1 MKVFYLLKQG
11 LLVLLLFAVLKVQ
24 AQTGT
29 LSGKV
34 LDETGQPLPGASVA
48 IKGTTKIVGTLA
60 DGSFQFVGIS
70 GTVVLVTNFI
80 GYQAQEQ
87 SITVNGNTTLNFKMV
102 PDNQNLNEVVVIGYG
117 AVQKKDLTGSV
128 STVSA
133 KDFQKGTVTTP
144 DQLIQGKVPG
154 VSITPNGGQ
163 PGGSAQ
169 IRIRGGASL
178 NASNDPLI
186 VIDGVPFS
194 GNSIGNAPSP
204 LSLINPNDIET
215 FTVLKD
221 ANATAIYGSRA
232 SNGVI
237 LITTKKGTSGQP
249 SINFSTNNSL
259 ATLIKKVDVLTA
271 DEIREYV
278 NANGTNDQKLLVGSA
293 NTDWQDEI
301 YRNAYTTDNNI
312 SISGTAKGLN
322 MPYRIS
328 GGYLNQNGLLLS
340 DQLKRGTAAINLSPK
355 FFDNHLKVDLNIKG
369 AITKSYFGNQGAIG
383 AAIQY
388 DPTQPVYD
396 SNSIFG
402 GYKEWQTGSGSSA
415 VPNTNA
421 PNNPVGLIKERTD
434 VGDAKRS
441 FGNLT
446 LDYTFHFLPELR
458 ANLNLGYDVTKGTGH
473 TFVPDYAAQSY
484 ATRGFFQDRKNT
496 SNDYTSEFYLNYAKT
511 LESIKSRIDV
521 TAGYGYYDIKQ
532 TNYNFTSYR
541 ADKTTQITAPAY
553 PFEVQQNKLLS
564 YYGRLIYTFADNYIL
579 SGTMRADASSKFA
592 EDNRW
597 GYFPSVGF
605 TWRVINESFLK
616 YSNVFSDLKLRL
628 SYGRTGNKDGIG
640 NYEYLARYYPN
651 STTGQYQIGDTFYN
665 YYSPAGYDKDLRWET
680 TDTYNA
686 GIDYGFL
693 KGKIYGSID
702 VYSKKTKDLLSLVNI
717 PLGVNFTNVLTT
729 NVGSMEVK
737 GIEGNINLNIIDR
750 TDVNWTVGFNAS
762 YNKRKITNLTLI
774 DDNSAAIDA
783 GDITGGTGIHLKY
796 NAVNQKPGAF
806 LVRKQVY
813 DAAGKPIYNLYEDL
827 NGDGQA
833 TDADK
838 YYYHSPDPSV
848 TMGFSTSFSYKKW
861 TFSTVLRAN
870 LGNYIYD
877 NVSSN
882 FGVNYNLLSVQ
893 GNINNAARDFLYTG
907 FSGNSGYQYLS
918 DYYIKNASFVKM
930 DNLGV
935 GYDFGRISKSG
946 KLNLRVSANV
956 QNVFT
961 ITKYD
966 GIDPESVSGI
976 DNNLYPRP
984 RTYTLGLNIG
994 L

>member
-1 MKVFYLLKQG
+1 MKVFYLLRQA
-11 LLVLLLFAVLKVQ
+11 LLVLCFFTVLKVH

-29 LSGKV
+29 ITGKV
-34 LDETGQPLPGASVA
+34 LDETGAPMPGASVTV
-48 IKGTTKIVGTLA
+48 KGTTRVAITEP
-60 DGSFQFVGIS
+60 DGVYRLSGLS
-70 GTVVLVTNFI
+70 GTVVLVANFI
-80 GYQAQEQ
+80 GYQSQEQ
-87 SITVNGNTTLNFKMV
+87 TVTVSGNMTVNFKMV
-102 PDNQNLNEVVVIGYG
+102 ADNQKLNEIVIIGYG

-128 STVSA
+128 TTLSS
-133 KDFQKGTVTTP
+133 KDFQRGTISTP

-154 VSITPNGGQ
+154 VNITSNSGQ

-204 LSLINPNDIET
+204 LSLLNPNDIET

-237 LITTKKGTSGQP
+237 LITTKKGNSEP
-249 SINFSTNNSL
+249 VINFNTSNAV
-259 ATLIKKVDVLTA
+259 ATLARKVDVLTS
-271 DEIREYV
+271 DDIRDYV
-278 NANGTNDQKLLVGSA
+278 NANGTSAQKQLLGTA

-301 YRNAYTTDNNI
+301 YRNAFTTDNHL
-312 SISGTAKGLN
+312 SIAGTAKGMQ

-328 GGYLNQNGLLLS
+328 AGYLNQNGLLLT
-340 DQLKRGTAAINLSPK
+340 DVLKRGTAAISLSPK
-355 FFDNHLKVDLNIKG
+355 FFDNHLKVDLNLKG
-369 AITKSYFGNQGAIG
+369 ALTRSVYANQGAIG
-383 AAIQY
+383 AALQF
-388 DPTQPVYD
+388 DPTKPVYD
-396 SNSIFG
+396 ANGKFG
-402 GYKEWQTGSGSSA
+402 GYYEWTTGSGASA
-415 VPNTNA
+415 VPN
-421 PNNPVGLIKERTD
+421 PNTPRNPVALIEGKD
-434 VGDAKRS
+434 DIGKAHRS

-458 ANLNLGYDVTKGTGH
+458 ANLNLGYDISKGTGYSS
-473 TFVPDYAAQSY
+473 VPANVAQSY
-484 ATRGFFQDRKNT
+484 STQGFYQDRKNAEH
-496 SNDYTSEFYLNYAKT
+496 DYVSEFYLNYAKNVEQ
-511 LESIKSRIDV
+511 LNSRFDL

-541 ADKTTQITAPAY
+541 GDGTTAITAPAY
-553 PFEVQQNKLLS
+553 PFEVQRNKLLS
-564 YYGRLIYTFADNYIL
+564 YYGRFIYTLASKYIL
-579 SGTMRADASSKFA
+579 SATMRADASSKFA
-592 EDNRW
+592 EENRW

-605 TWRVINESFLK
+605 TWRLIDESLFK
-616 YSNVFSDLKLRL
+616 NTAFSDLKLRL
-628 SYGRTGNKDGIG
+628 SYGQTGNKDGIG

-651 STTGQYQIGDTFYN
+651 TNTGQYQVGNTFYN
-665 YYSPAGYDKDLRWET
+665 YYSPAGYDKDLKWEST
-680 TDTYNA
+680 TTYNA
-686 GIDYGFL
+686 GLDYGFL
-693 KGKIYGSID
+693 QGKIFGSID
-702 VYSKKTKDLLSLVNI
+702 VYTKKTKDLLSLVNI

-729 NVGSMEVK
+729 NVGSMDVK
-737 GIEGNINLNIIDR
+737 GIEGNINLNILNKPDMS
-750 TDVNWTVGFNAS
+750 WTVGFNAS

-806 LVRKQVY
+806 LVKKQVY
-813 DAAGKPIYNLYEDL
+813 DTNGKPVYNLYEDL
-827 NGDGQA
+827 NGDGQI

-848 TMGFSTSFSYKKW
+848 TMGFSTAFSYKKW
-861 TFSTVLRAN
+861 TFNTVLRAN
-870 LGNYIYD
+870 VGNYIYD

-882 FGVNYNLLSVQ
+882 FGVSYNLLSVQ
-893 GNINNAARDFLYTG
+893 GNLNNAARDLMNTG
-907 FSGNSGYQYLS
+907 FSGSSGYQYLS
-918 DYYIKNASFVKM
+918 DYYIKNASFLKM
-930 DNLGV
+930 DNLGI
-935 GYDFGRISKSG
+935 GYDLGKLSKSG
-946 KLNLRVSANV
+946 KGSLRLSANV

-961 ITKYD
+961 ITKYK

-984 RTYTLGLNIG
+984 RTYTLGLNLG